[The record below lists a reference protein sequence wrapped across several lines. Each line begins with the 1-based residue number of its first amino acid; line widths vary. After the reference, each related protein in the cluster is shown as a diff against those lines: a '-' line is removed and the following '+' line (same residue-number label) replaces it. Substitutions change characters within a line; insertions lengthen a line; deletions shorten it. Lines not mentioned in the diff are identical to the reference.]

1 MNEAWRKKFRAV
13 EIVLHHKWNQL
24 KKRGGRTFIRKDNDI
39 ALLRIDYP
47 AIGGDG
53 NINDIFITQHYV

>member
-24 KKRGGRTFIRKDNDI
+24 KKRGGKDNDI

-53 NINDIFITQHYV
+53 NINDLFFNQHYNITF